1 MEAIVAGHEGL
12 IQGLLTTCLLFGL
25 SACVALVMSVVAG
38 IARLSSIRLVRACA
52 AIYVEVFRG
61 TSVVVQMFWLYF
73 ALPALGISLAPTSA
87 AVIALGLCFGAY
99 GSEVVRGAILNV
111 PKGQYEAAV
120 SLNMSSFDRL
130 RYVIFPQAAVA
141 MIRPYTNILVLLLK
155 STAAASL
162 ITMPELTFKAVSLN
176 QVTFAT
182 GPIFGTVLL
191 TYFLISIVIS
201 KAMAQLERTMG
212 RWRSPARA

>member
-1 MEAIVAGHEGL
+1 MDAIIAGRTGLAEGLAATCTLFVLSGCIAIGMSTVAG
-12 IQGLLTTCLLFGL
+12 
-25 SACVALVMSVVAG
+25 V
-38 IARLSSIRLVRACA
+38 ARLSTFKLVRVLATF
-52 AIYVEVFRG
+52 YVEVFRG
-61 TSVVVQMFWLYF
+61 TSVVVQLFWLYF
-73 ALPALGISLAPTSA
+73 ALPAFGISLSPTSA

-99 GSEVVRGAILNV
+99 GSEVVRGAILSV

-120 SLNMSSFDRL
+120 SLNMTPLDRM

-141 MIRPYTNILVLLLK
+141 MIRPYTNILILLLK

-182 GPIFGTVLL
+182 TPIFITILL
-191 TYFLISIVIS
+191 AYFLISVVIS
-201 KAMAQLERTMG
+201 KSMAYLERRVG
-212 RWRSPARA
+212 SWRLVSGI